1 MPHASNEPPGTQTS
15 SATACRWN
23 GSTRPEIAHEKK
35 ALLSFRAT
43 TSESRGLLSDYPVAP
58 FHTRTSR
65 ADRGRLPPRLNAPLP
80 ALGLPSSPASD
91 TDIGH
96 THSASKNEL
105 SPRYKDNDVST
116 QGRYTTRPTHGF
128 DSNTRPE
135 ICRMLLRAVT
145 DQSHRPPVISA
156 RETRRPSSP
165 LQSTDPTRRLPRDLR
180 RPN

>member
-1 MPHASNEPPGTQTS
+1 MSVERFHTPRNRARKESSPFLSCDNVRVSRAAERLPCGTVPHAN
-15 SATACRWN
+15 
-23 GSTRPEIAHEKK
+23 
-35 ALLSFRAT
+35 F
-43 TSESRGLLSDYPVAP
+43 SRGS
-58 FHTRTSR
+58 
-65 ADRGRLPPRLNAPLP
+65 GRLPPRLNAPLP

-105 SPRYKDNDVST
+105 SPRYKDNDVSS
-116 QGRYTTRPTHGF
+116 QRRYTTRPTHGF